1 MNQFMEIA
9 IKEAIRGIQ
18 AGDGG
23 PFGAVIVK
31 DNVVLASA
39 HNTVLKENDPTCHA
53 EIKVIRAV
61 AAKLKSYDLTGC
73 EIYTTGKPC
82 PMCRSAI
89 KWAKIDKV
97 YYGCDY
103 DDARDIGFDEE
114 SGNSEGYVEEQM
126 DWDLCRN
133 LYEEY
138 KKMNPTRY

>member
-1 MNQFMEIA
+1 MEIA
-9 IKEAIRGIQ
+9 IKEAIKGIHGQ
-18 AGDGG
+18 EGG

-31 DNVVLASA
+31 DGVVLASA
-39 HNTVLKENDPTCHA
+39 HNTVLKENDSTCHA
-53 EIKVIRAV
+53 EIKAIRSAC
-61 AAKLKSYDLTGC
+61 AKLKNYDLTGC

-82 PMCRSAI
+82 PMCKSAI

-103 DDARDIGFDEE
+103 DDARDIGFDEDG
-114 SGNSEGYVEEQM
+114 GNNDTYMEEQI

-138 KKMNPTRY
+138 KKMNSKKY